1 MKIIFYK
8 PRSQAIEYIKQWE
21 EENGIEVVVSNEKL
35 DYRQLDKLSNY
46 DGVVLAATSAIEED
60 MYQKIADQGIKQIA
74 LTSVGF
80 DRIDLDLASKAG
92 LIITNTPNYSP
103 ESIAEFTVMS
113 ILKLL
118 KNDDQI
124 RRNVEAKNFRFADEI
139 LGESI
144 REKTVGIYGLGS
156 IGFLVA
162 QSLKAMGAKVI
173 AYTPHPKG
181 YARNTVEFVDD
192 FESLL
197 EKSDIITI
205 HSALV
210 EENYHQFDKDAFSKM
225 KDGSY
230 LVNPA
235 RGGLVDSK
243 ALLDAVNN
251 GKIKGAFLD
260 VYEHEEGIYGHDN
273 PSYDDDLFDQLLA
286 NPNIIMTN
294 HIAFFTKT
302 AIKNQVRFSLDCVKE
317 VLETGDS
324 HYRINKK

>member
-1 MKIIFYK
+1 
-8 PRSQAIEYIKQWE
+8 
-21 EENGIEVVVSNEKL
+21 
-35 DYRQLDKLSNY
+35 
-46 DGVVLAATSAIEED
+46 
-60 MYQKIADQGIKQIA
+60 MYQKIANQGIKQIA

-80 DRIDLDLASKAG
+80 DKIDLDKASQAG

-124 RRNVEAKNFRFADEI
+124 RRNVEEKNFRFAGE
-139 LGESI
+139 LMGESI

-162 QSLKAMGAKVI
+162 QSLNAMGAKVI

-181 YARNTVEFVDD
+181 YARNTVYFVDD
-192 FESLL
+192 FNSLL

-210 EENYHQFDKDAFSKM
+210 EENYHQFDEDAFSKM
-225 KDGSY
+225 KDESY
-230 LVNPA
+230 LINPA

-243 ALLDAVNN
+243 ALLDAVNE
-251 GKIKGAFLD
+251 GKIKGAALD
-260 VYEHEEGIYGHDN
+260 VYENEEGIFGHKN
-273 PSYDDDLFDQLLA
+273 PSYDDNLFDQLLA

-294 HIAFFTKT
+294 HVAFFTKT
-302 AIKNQVRFSLDCVKE
+302 AIKNQVRFSLDSVKE

-324 HYRINKK
+324 HNRVNKK